1 MLCAR
6 AFVHD
11 KAKSIFASIYS
22 RVVLKSK
29 LGKEIV
35 YSSNST
41 APKIITRAHKPINT
55 YWNESPY
62 SAGWWNCPLIFSN
75 IGRARTDVLIC
86 KHTDTARPAVR
97 KHPASIRIGCR
108 SFTASAPADARGR
121 KHTHTSILLRDVG
134 MQQAGN
140 VSLKSQI
147 NAPEA
152 PVSRRITILCIF
164 PGIRDAFKNFV
175 WPPHSLRSFLLR
187 PLVGEMEL
195 FCGVVFL
202 LCLTPGA
209 WNGVFRIRNVF
220 ANGFCVSEKERE
232 DKWEKM
238 ECKKTKPAGS
248 WQNHCECRCAVYL

>member
-1 MLCAR
+1 MCAR

-11 KAKSIFASIYS
+11 KAKFCQFIYS
-22 RVVLKSK
+22 RVVLKSMGRK
-29 LGKEIV
+29 
-35 YSSNST
+35 SCT
-41 APKIITRAHKPINT
+41 APIDSKIITRAHKPINT

-75 IGRARTDVLIC
+75 ISRARTDVLIC
-86 KHTDTARPAVR
+86 KHADTARPAVR
-97 KHPASIRIGCR
+97 KLPASIRIGCR

-187 PLVGEMEL
+187 LLVGEMESF
-195 FCGVVFL
+195 FCSVWHPEHEMVYLGSGM
-202 LCLTPGA
+202 CLQMSF
-209 WNGVFRIRNVF
+209 VCQRKR
-220 ANGFCVSEKERE
+220 EKISERE
-232 DKWEKM
+232 NGM
-238 ECKKTKPAGS
+238 QKKTKPAGS